1 MEKEWLVAFTSLLR
15 NSLSLECLWKECFSL
30 EELFL
35 CLYLI
40 SKLASCSENVNIF
53 GNKCI
58 SILIRQTMKIL
69 FLKKKARKLADLK
82 YANIRQWWGLA
93 LYEENI
99 CKEKLSDWWQSTH
112 LDRKHNRNAWSA
124 LHPSGWPQ
132 YSLHGTTPHNYHIH
146 CQNMKPQFLIC
157 FLFFQK

>member
-1 MEKEWLVAFTSLLR
+1 MYKHLNQTNYE
-15 NSLSLECLWKECFSL
+15 NSVF
-30 EELFL
+30 
-35 CLYLI
+35 
-40 SKLASCSENVNIF
+40 
-53 GNKCI
+53 
-58 SILIRQTMKIL
+58 
-69 FLKKKARKLADLK
+69 KKKARKLADLK

-146 CQNMKPQFLIC
+146 CQNMKTQFLIC
-157 FLFFQK
+157 FLFFQKIGELKNFSIISGKYASYHVF